1 QDPADNAAPA
11 PAANTAAPA
20 ATPAPA
26 EGARGVVPVAYQGE
40 WNADL
45 NACGTGMHD
54 SRLEIG
60 PDTISFYESSG
71 RIKSA
76 SEWEGGDLTILADVT
91 GEGETR
97 ETTHT
102 YRLSADGQTLT
113 DLNGGLVRKKCP
125 AS

>member
-1 QDPADNAAPA
+1 MRKLALIAALAVAACNQAQDPAENTAAA
-11 PAANTAAPA
+11 PAAN
-20 ATPAPA
+20 APA
-26 EGARGVVPVAYQGE
+26 EVTAPAQGERGVVPAAYQGE

-45 NACGTGMHD
+45 EACGTGMHD
-54 SRLEIG
+54 SKLEIG

-102 YRLSADGQTLT
+102 YRLSA
-113 DLNGGLVRKKCP
+113 
-125 AS
+125 